1 MDFEEMVKQRYA
13 TKLFD
18 KNRKVDEKLVDRLI
32 EIIRLSPSS
41 YNLQPWK
48 IKIVKDDETKK
59 KLFKASYNQPQV
71 ETCSHLLVF
80 CVDTDVTSRL
90 KKIEQAMREKCV
102 EDEKIRNY
110 NSMITQV
117 VSSMSEKDLV
127 NWLQKQ
133 LYIALANALNGAKY
147 LGFDSCPMEGF
158 DPKEYSKIL
167 NLPKNLIPT
176 LLCPI
181 GYAADKPREKVRL
194 KKEDIVF

>member
-1 MDFEEMVKQRYA
+1 MNFEEIVKQRYA
-13 TKLFD
+13 TKIFD
-18 KNRKVDEKLVDRLI
+18 KNRRVDEKLVDRLI
-32 EIIRLSPSS
+32 EIIRMSPSS
-41 YNLQPWK
+41 YNLQPWM
-48 IKIVKDDETKK
+48 IKIVRDDDTKK
-59 KLFKASYNQPQV
+59 KLLKASYNQPQV

-80 CVDTDVTSRL
+80 CVDIDVLSRL
-90 KKIEQAMREKCV
+90 KKIEQAMREKGV
-102 EDEKIRNY
+102 EEEKIKNY
-110 NSMITQV
+110 SSMIIQV
-117 VSSMSEKDLV
+117 VSSMSEKDLI

-181 GYAADKPREKVRL
+181 GYAADKPREKIRL